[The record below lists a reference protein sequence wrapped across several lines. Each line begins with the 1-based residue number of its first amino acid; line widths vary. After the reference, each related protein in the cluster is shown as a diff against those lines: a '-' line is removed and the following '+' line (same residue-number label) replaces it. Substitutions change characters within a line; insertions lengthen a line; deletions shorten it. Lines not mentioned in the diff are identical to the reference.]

1 MSSPDLDAVL
11 RCAVEAARIGGEID
25 REAFYSDRPRQI
37 EEKAAREG
45 FNPVTEVDRAS
56 ERAIVDHIVTC
67 FPDHAF
73 LGEEGTAAAGVTPDT
88 SNTPTGAP
96 RDSWEDPADLWIIDP
111 IDGTSNY
118 IHGIPHYSVAV
129 GYARNG
135 VMQVAACY
143 DPERNELFTAVRGG
157 GAFCN
162 GEPIH
167 CSAAASLGDAIVS
180 TGFFYER
187 GALME
192 RTLSTIRTLF
202 GAGIHGIRRMGS
214 AVIDLSW
221 VAAGRF
227 DGFFEYR
234 VSPWDYAVASLIVEE
249 AGGRV
254 AATDGTPLTLKSG
267 SVVAGAPALFDELC
281 SVVSGG

>member
-1 MSSPDLDAVL
+1 MSNPDLDAVL

-25 REAFYSDRPRQI
+25 REAFHSDRPQLV
-37 EEKAAREG
+37 EEKAARAG
-45 FNPVTEVDRAS
+45 FNPVTEVDRSS
-56 ERAIVDHIVTC
+56 ERAIIDHILTC
-67 FPDHAF
+67 YPDHVF
-73 LGEEGTAAAGVTPDT
+73 LGEEGVATGTGTDTTP
-88 SNTPTGAP
+88 
-96 RDSWEDPADLWIIDP
+96 EDAEHLWIIDP

-129 GYARNG
+129 GYAHG
-135 VMQVAACY
+135 GEMQIAACY
-143 DPERNELFTAVRGG
+143 DPEREELFTALRDG
-157 GAFCN
+157 GAFLN
-162 GEPIH
+162 GERIR

-192 RTLSTIRTLF
+192 RTLGTIRSLF

-254 AATDGTPLTLKSG
+254 AATDGTPLTLRSG

>member
-1 MSSPDLDAVL
+1 MNSPDLDSIL
-11 RCAVEAARIGGEID
+11 RCAVAAARIGGEID
-25 REAFYSDRPRQI
+25 REAFHTDGPRQI

-45 FNPVTEVDRAS
+45 YNPVTEVDRAS
-56 ERAIVDHIVTC
+56 ERAIVDHILTC
-67 FPDHAF
+67 YPDHAF
-73 LGEEGTAAAGVTPDT
+73 LGEEGVADGA
-88 SNTPTGAP
+88 TGATGQ
-96 RDSWEDPADLWIIDP
+96 SADPGDAEHLWIIDP

-129 GYARNG
+129 GYARDG
-135 VMQVAACY
+135 VMQVAACL
-143 DPERNELFTAVRGG
+143 DPERDELFTARRGG
-157 GAFCN
+157 GAFRN
-162 GEPIH
+162 GKPIGV
-167 CSAAASLGDAIVS
+167 SAAAALSDAIVS

-187 GALME
+187 GALMD
-192 RTLSTIRTLF
+192 RTLATIRSLF

-254 AATDGTPLTLKSG
+254 AAADGTPLTLESG
-267 SVVAGAPALFDELC
+267 SVIAAAPGLFDAFLD
-281 SVVSGG
+281 VVQKG